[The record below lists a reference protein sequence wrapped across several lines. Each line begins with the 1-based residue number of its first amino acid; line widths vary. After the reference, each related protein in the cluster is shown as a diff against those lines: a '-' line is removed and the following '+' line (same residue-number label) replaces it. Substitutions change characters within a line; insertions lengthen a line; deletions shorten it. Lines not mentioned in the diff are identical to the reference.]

1 MDPAGRVAVVTGGA
15 HRVGRALSLGLARA
29 GADVVVH
36 YNASAD
42 AARETVAAIEALGRR
57 AIAVGADLG
66 DPAQIDRPVEAAADL
81 GGLDILVNSAS
92 LFERAPVEA
101 IDADA
106 WNRVLAVN
114 LRAPFLLTRAAAPLL
129 RQRAPGLVVNIA
141 DLSAF
146 QAWPSFAH
154 HAVSKAGLVHLTRVL
169 ARALAPDIRVNAI
182 APGTVLPPVDF
193 QGEDYADGSDR
204 RVLRR
209 EGSPD
214 DVVDALLYLVRAEFV
229 TGQILVADGGRML
242 L

>member
-193 QGEDYADGSDR
+193 QGEDYAGGSDR